1 MTGSWLKTGITL
13 LTRRI
18 DGFLLGTAIAISSV
32 GLVILYSATDASAT
46 RVSGQ
51 AINLA
56 FALCVMWVAANVSPQ
71 HYMRWALPLF
81 AVGVML
87 LVGVAL
93 FGTVVNGSRRWLSLG
108 ITRIQPS
115 EMMKIAVPL
124 LLAWYF
130 NRQSAGTIRLRDF
143 GIAAILILIPVALIA
158 RQPDLG
164 TALLI
169 AGSGFFVLYLAGLN
183 WKVMVLMGI
192 VFVALV
198 PVVWPH
204 LHEYQHERVLVFLDP
219 ARDPLGRG
227 YHIIQGTIA
236 LGSGGV
242 LGKGWMNGTQTHLD
256 FLPERHTDF
265 IFAVYGEEFGLLGA
279 LVLLALYLMLIA
291 RGFVI
296 TASASNLFTRLL
308 AGAITLMFFTYAFVN
323 MGMVSGILPVVGVP
337 LPLVSFGGTALVT
350 LFLGLGILMS
360 IHANRKLVKT

>member
-1 MTGSWLKTGITL
+1 MSLIKL
-13 LTRRI
+13 LAGLLVRRI
-18 DGFLLGTAIAISSV
+18 DGFLLGIALTIA
-32 GLVILYSATDASAT
+32 GLGLLVLYSATDASTA

-51 AINLA
+51 ALNLL
-56 FALCVMWVAANVSPQ
+56 FALVVMWVAANVTPQ
-71 HYMRWALPLF
+71 HYMRWAVPLF
-81 AVGVML
+81 AVGVLL

-108 ITRIQPS
+108 VTRIQPS

-130 NRQSAGTIRLRDF
+130 NRQAATIRLRDF
-143 GIAAILILIPVALIA
+143 AIAAALILVPVGLIA

-169 AGSGFFVLYLAGLN
+169 AASGFFVLYLAGLN
-183 WKVMVLMGI
+183 WKIIVVAAVVLA
-192 VFVALV
+192 ALV

-204 LHEYQHERVLVFLDP
+204 MHDYQQERLLVFLDP
-219 ARDPLGRG
+219 LRDPLGRG

-236 LGSGGV
+236 LGSGGL

-265 IFAVYGEEFGLLGA
+265 IFAVYGEEFGLLGGII
-279 LVLLALYLMLIA
+279 LLSLYLMLIA

-296 TASASNLFTRLL
+296 TASASTLFTRLL
-308 AGAITLMFFTYAFVN
+308 AGAITLMFFIYAFVN

-337 LPLVSFGGTALVT
+337 LPLVSYGGTALVT
-350 LFLGLGILMS
+350 LFLGLGMLMS

>member
-1 MTGSWLKTGITL
+1 MTELIKQLAVL
-13 LTRRI
+13 LVRRL
-18 DGFLLGTAIAISSV
+18 DGFLLGIALTIA
-32 GLVILYSATDASAT
+32 GLGLLVLYSATDASTT

-51 AINLA
+51 ALNLV
-56 FALCVMWVAANVSPQ
+56 FALAVMWVAANITPQ
-71 HYMRWALPLF
+71 HYMRWAVPLF
-81 AVGVML
+81 IVGVLL
-87 LVGVAL
+87 LVSVAL

-108 ITRIQPS
+108 VTRIQPS

-130 NRQSAGTIRLRDF
+130 NRQAETIRLRDF
-143 GIAAILILIPVALIA
+143 AIAAVLMLVPVALIV
-158 RQPDLG
+158 RQPDHG

-169 AGSGFFVLYLAGLN
+169 AASGFFVLYLAGLN
-183 WKVMVLMGI
+183 WKIMVVAGL
-192 VFVALV
+192 VLAALV

-204 LHEYQHERVLVFLDP
+204 MHGYQQERVLVFLDP
-219 ARDPLGRG
+219 LRDPLGRG

-236 LGSGGV
+236 LGSGGL

-279 LVLLALYLMLIA
+279 IILLALYLMLIV

-296 TASASNLFTRLL
+296 TASASTLFTRLL
-308 AGAITLMFFTYAFVN
+308 AGAITLMFFIYAFVN

-337 LPLVSFGGTALVT
+337 LPLVSYGGTALVT
-350 LFLGLGILMS
+350 LFLGLGMLMS

>member
-1 MTGSWLKTGITL
+1 MTTSLIRQGVTL
-13 LTRRI
+13 LVRRI
-18 DGFLLGTAIAISSV
+18 DGFLLGTALAIATV
-32 GLVILYSATDASAT
+32 GLIILYSATDASSA

-51 AINLA
+51 AMNLL

-71 HYMRWALPLF
+71 HYMRWAVPLF
-81 AVGVML
+81 AVGVIL
-87 LVGVAL
+87 LVSVAI

-108 ITRIQPS
+108 VTRVQPS

-143 GIAAILILIPVALIA
+143 AVATVLIIVPVALIA

-169 AGSGFFVLYLAGLN
+169 AGSGFFVLFLAGLN
-183 WKVMVLMGI
+183 WKIIVLMTI
-192 VFVALV
+192 VMGALL

-219 ARDPLGRG
+219 SRDPLGRG

-236 LGSGGV
+236 LGSGGL

-265 IFAVYGEEFGLLGA
+265 IFAVYGEEFGLLGG
-279 LVLLALYLMLIA
+279 VILLALYLMLIA

-296 TASASNLFTRLL
+296 TASASTLFTRLL

-323 MGMVSGILPVVGVP
+323 MGMVSGILPVVGIP

-350 LFLGLGILMS
+350 LFLGLGMLMS

>member
-1 MTGSWLKTGITL
+1 MGNVIKQAATL
-13 LTRRI
+13 LVRRI
-18 DGFLLGTAIAISSV
+18 DGFLLGTALAIA
-32 GLVILYSATDASAT
+32 GLGLLVLYSATDAST
-46 RVSGQ
+46 VRVSSQ
-51 AINLA
+51 ALNLL
-56 FALCVMWVAANVSPQ
+56 FALCVMWVAANISPQ
-71 HYMRWALPLF
+71 HYMRWAVPLF
-81 AVGVML
+81 AIGILL

-108 ITRIQPS
+108 VTRIQPS

-130 NRQSAGTIRLRDF
+130 NRQASTIGLRDF
-143 GIAAILILIPVALIA
+143 ALAAVLILVPVGLIA

-169 AGSGFFVLYLAGLN
+169 AASGFFVLYLAGLN
-183 WKVMVLMGI
+183 WKII
-192 VFVALV
+192 VAGALLFVALV
-198 PVVWPH
+198 PVIWPH

-219 ARDPLGRG
+219 LRDPLGRG

-265 IFAVYGEEFGLLGA
+265 IFAVYGEEFGLLGGII
-279 LVLLALYLMLIA
+279 LLALYLLLIA

-296 TASASNLFTRLL
+296 TASASTLFTRLL

-337 LPLVSFGGTALVT
+337 LPLVSYGGTALVT
-350 LFLGLGILMS
+350 LFLGLGMLMS
-360 IHANRKLVKT
+360 VHAHRKLVKT

>member
-1 MTGSWLKTGITL
+1 MTNPIRTL
-13 LTRRI
+13 GALFVRRI
-18 DGFLLGTAIAISSV
+18 DGFLFLTALAIA
-32 GLVILYSATDASAT
+32 GLGLLVLYSATDASTA
-46 RVSGQ
+46 RVTGQ
-51 AINLA
+51 ALNLL
-56 FALCVMWVAANVSPQ
+56 FALTVMWVAANVSPQ
-71 HYMRWALPLF
+71 HYMRWAVPLF
-81 AVGVML
+81 VLGVGL
-87 LVGVAL
+87 LLCVAL

-130 NRQSAGTIRLRDF
+130 NRQAAEIKLRDF
-143 GIAAILILIPVALIA
+143 AVAAVIIVVPVALIA

-169 AGSGFFVLYLAGLN
+169 AGSGFFVLYLAGLS
-183 WKVMVLMGI
+183 WKVIALLA
-192 VFVALV
+192 VAGAALI

-204 LHEYQHERVLVFLDP
+204 LHTYQQDRVLVLLDP
-219 ARDPLGRG
+219 MRDPLGRG
-227 YHIIQGTIA
+227 YHIIQSTIA
-236 LGSGGV
+236 LGSGGL

-265 IFAVYGEEFGLLGA
+265 IFAVYAEEFGLLGGI
-279 LVLLALYLMLIA
+279 LLLSLYLMLIV

-296 TASASNLFTRLL
+296 TASASTLFTRLL
-308 AGAITLMFFTYAFVN
+308 AGALTLMFFTYAFVN

-350 LFLGLGILMS
+350 LFLGIGMLMS
-360 IHANRKLVKT
+360 IHANRKLVKS

>member
-1 MTGSWLKTGITL
+1 MTELIKQLAGL
-13 LTRRI
+13 LVRRI
-18 DGFLLGTAIAISSV
+18 DGFLLGIALTIA
-32 GLVILYSATDASAT
+32 GLGLLVLYSATDAST
-46 RVSGQ
+46 PRVTGQ
-51 AINLA
+51 ALNLL
-56 FALCVMWVAANVSPQ
+56 FALAVMWVAANISPQ
-71 HYMRWALPLF
+71 HYMRWAVPLF
-81 AVGVML
+81 VVGVLL

-108 ITRIQPS
+108 VTRIQPS

-130 NRQSAGTIRLRDF
+130 NRQAATIRLRDF
-143 GIAAILILIPVALIA
+143 AIAAVLMLVPIGLIV

-169 AGSGFFVLYLAGLN
+169 AASGFFVLYLAGLN
-183 WKVMVLMGI
+183 WKIIVVAALVLA
-192 VFVALV
+192 ALV

-204 LHEYQHERVLVFLDP
+204 MHGYQQERVLVFLDP
-219 ARDPLGRG
+219 LRDPLGRG

-236 LGSGGV
+236 LGSGGL

-279 LVLLALYLMLIA
+279 IILLALYLMLIV

-296 TASASNLFTRLL
+296 TASASTLFTRLL
-308 AGAITLMFFTYAFVN
+308 AGAITLRFFIYAFVN

-337 LPLVSFGGTALVT
+337 LPLVSYGGTALVT
-350 LFLGLGILMS
+350 LFLGLGMLMS

>member
-1 MTGSWLKTGITL
+1 MTELIKQLAVL
-13 LTRRI
+13 LVRRL
-18 DGFLLGTAIAISSV
+18 DGFLLGIALTIA
-32 GLVILYSATDASAT
+32 GLGLLVLYSATDASTT

-51 AINLA
+51 ALNLV
-56 FALCVMWVAANVSPQ
+56 FALAVMWVAANITPQ
-71 HYMRWALPLF
+71 HYMRWAVPLF
-81 AVGVML
+81 IVGVLL
-87 LVGVAL
+87 LVSVAL

-108 ITRIQPS
+108 VTRIQPS

-130 NRQSAGTIRLRDF
+130 NRQAETIRLRDF
-143 GIAAILILIPVALIA
+143 AIAAVLMLVPVALIV

-169 AGSGFFVLYLAGLN
+169 AASGFFVLYLAGLN
-183 WKVMVLMGI
+183 WKIMVVAGL
-192 VFVALV
+192 VLAALV

-204 LHEYQHERVLVFLDP
+204 MHGYQQERVLVFLDP
-219 ARDPLGRG
+219 LRDPLGRG

-236 LGSGGV
+236 LGSGGL

-279 LVLLALYLMLIA
+279 IILLALYLMLIV

-296 TASASNLFTRLL
+296 TASASTLFTRLL
-308 AGAITLMFFTYAFVN
+308 AGAITLMFFIYAFVN

-337 LPLVSFGGTALVT
+337 LPLVSYGGTALVT
-350 LFLGLGILMS
+350 LFLGLGMLMS

>member
-1 MTGSWLKTGITL
+1 MMTNPIKKLARL
-13 LTRRI
+13 LARRI
-18 DGFLLGTAIAISSV
+18 DGFLLGTALAIS
-32 GLVILYSATDASAT
+32 GLGLLVLYSATDASTA

-51 AINLA
+51 ALNLL
-56 FALCVMWVAANVSPQ
+56 FALAVMWAAANIPPQ
-71 HYMRWALPLF
+71 YYMRWAVPLF
-81 AVGVML
+81 VVGVL
-87 LVGVAL
+87 LLLGVAF

-108 ITRIQPS
+108 VTRIQPS
-115 EMMKIAVPL
+115 EGMKIVVPL

-130 NRQSAGTIRLRDF
+130 NRQAATIRLRDF
-143 GIAAILILIPVALIA
+143 ALAAVLIIVPVALIA

-169 AGSGFFVLYLAGLN
+169 AASGCFVLYLAGLN
-183 WKVMVLMGI
+183 WKIIVVGALVL
-192 VFVALV
+192 VALV

-219 ARDPLGRG
+219 LRDPLGRG

-265 IFAVYGEEFGLLGA
+265 IFAVYGEEFGLLGGII
-279 LVLLALYLMLIA
+279 LLALYLMLIA

-296 TASASNLFTRLL
+296 TASASTLFTRLL

-337 LPLVSFGGTALVT
+337 LPLISYGGTALVT
-350 LFLGLGILMS
+350 LFLGLGMLMS

>member
-1 MTGSWLKTGITL
+1 MNLIRQLAAL
-13 LTRRI
+13 LVRRI
-18 DGFLLGTAIAISSV
+18 DGFLLGTALAIS
-32 GLVILYSATDASAT
+32 GLGLLVLYSATDASTA

-51 AINLA
+51 AMNLA
-56 FALCVMWVAANVSPQ
+56 VALGVMWIAANISPQ
-71 HYMRWALPLF
+71 HYMRWAVPLF
-81 AVGVML
+81 TVGIVL
-87 LVGVAL
+87 LVCVAL

-124 LLAWYF
+124 LLAWHF
-130 NRQSAGTIRLRDF
+130 NRQGTSLRLRDF
-143 GIAAILILIPVALIA
+143 FVAALLILVPVAWIA

-183 WKVMVLMGI
+183 WKIIVLLVLVGG
-192 VFVALV
+192 ALV

-204 LHEYQHERVLVFLDP
+204 MHDYQQERVLVFLDP
-219 ARDPLGRG
+219 SRDPLGRG

-265 IFAVYGEEFGLLGA
+265 IFAVYGEEFGLLGGII
-279 LVLLALYLMLIA
+279 LLALYLLLIA

-296 TASASNLFTRLL
+296 TAGASTLFTRLL

-323 MGMVSGILPVVGVP
+323 MGMVSGILPVVGIP
-337 LPLVSFGGTALVT
+337 LPLVSYGGTALVT
-350 LFLGLGILMS
+350 LFLGIGMLMS
-360 IHANRKLVKT
+360 VHANRKLVKT

>member
-1 MTGSWLKTGITL
+1 MMTNRIRQLTGL
-13 LTRRI
+13 LVRRI
-18 DGFLLGTAIAISSV
+18 DGFLLGTALAIA
-32 GLVILYSATDASAT
+32 GLGLLVLYSATDASMA

-51 AINLA
+51 ALNLL
-56 FALCVMWVAANVSPQ
+56 FALAVMWVAANVSPQ
-71 HYMRWALPLF
+71 YYMRWAVPLF
-81 AVGVML
+81 VVGVL
-87 LVGVAL
+87 LLLGVAF

-108 ITRIQPS
+108 VTRIQPS

-124 LLAWYF
+124 LLAAHF
-130 NRQSAGTIRLRDF
+130 DRQAATIRLRDF
-143 GIAAILILIPVALIA
+143 AVAAVLIVVPVALIA

-169 AGSGFFVLYLAGLN
+169 AASGFFVLYLAGLN
-183 WKVMVLMGI
+183 WKIIGVVALVLG
-192 VFVALV
+192 ALV
-198 PVVWPH
+198 PVVWPY

-219 ARDPLGRG
+219 LRDPLGRG

-265 IFAVYGEEFGLLGA
+265 IFAVYGEEFGLLGGII
-279 LVLLALYLMLIA
+279 LLALYLMLIA

-296 TASASNLFTRLL
+296 TASASTLFTRLL

-337 LPLVSFGGTALVT
+337 LPLVSYGGTALVT
-350 LFLGLGILMS
+350 LFLGLGMLMS

>member
-1 MTGSWLKTGITL
+1 MTNPIKQLAAL
-13 LTRRI
+13 LVRRI
-18 DGFLLGTAIAISSV
+18 DGFLLGTALAIA
-32 GLVILYSATDASAT
+32 GLGLLVLYSATDASTA

-51 AINLA
+51 ALNLL
-56 FALCVMWVAANVSPQ
+56 FALAVMWVAANISPQ
-71 HYMRWALPLF
+71 HYMRWAVPLF
-81 AVGVML
+81 AVGVIL
-87 LVGVAL
+87 LLGVAF

-108 ITRIQPS
+108 VTRIQPS

-130 NRQSAGTIRLRDF
+130 NRQAATIRLRDF
-143 GIAAILILIPVALIA
+143 ALAAVFIVVPVGLIA

-169 AGSGFFVLYLAGLN
+169 AASGFFVLYLAGLN
-183 WKVMVLMGI
+183 WKIILA
-192 VFVALV
+192 VALALV
-198 PVVWPH
+198 ALAPVVWPH

-219 ARDPLGRG
+219 LRDPLGRG

-236 LGSGGV
+236 LGSGGL

-265 IFAVYGEEFGLLGA
+265 IFAVYGEEFGLLGGII
-279 LVLLALYLMLIA
+279 LLALYLMLIA

-296 TASASNLFTRLL
+296 TASASTLFTRLL

-337 LPLVSFGGTALVT
+337 LPLVSYGGTALVT
-350 LFLGLGILMS
+350 LFLGLGMLMS

>member
-1 MTGSWLKTGITL
+1 MTNPIRTL
-13 LTRRI
+13 VALFVRRI
-18 DGFLLGTAIAISSV
+18 DGVLLMTALAIA
-32 GLVILYSATDASAT
+32 GLGLLVLYSATDASVA

-51 AINLA
+51 ALNLL
-56 FALCVMWVAANVSPQ
+56 FALAIMWVAANISPQ
-71 HYMRWALPLF
+71 QYMRWAVPLF
-81 AVGVML
+81 ALGIML
-87 LVGVAL
+87 LIAVAVN
-93 FGTVVNGSRRWLSLG
+93 GTVVNGSRRWLSLG
-108 ITRIQPS
+108 FTRIQPS

-130 NRQSAGTIRLRDF
+130 NRQAESIKFRDF
-143 GIAAILILIPVALIA
+143 ALAAVFILVPVYLIA

-169 AGSGFFVLYLAGLN
+169 GASGFFVLYLAGLN
-183 WKVMVLMGI
+183 WKIIVVLVLAGA
-192 VFVALV
+192 ALV

-204 LHEYQHERVLVFLDP
+204 MHDYQQERVLVFLDP

-227 YHIIQGTIA
+227 YHTIQGTIA
-236 LGSGGV
+236 LGSGGL

-265 IFAVYGEEFGLLGA
+265 IFAVYGEEFGLLGGII
-279 LVLLALYLMLIA
+279 LLALYLLLIA

-296 TASASNLFTRLL
+296 TASASTLFTRLL
-308 AGAITLMFFTYAFVN
+308 AGAVTLMFFTYAFVN

-337 LPLVSFGGTALVT
+337 LPLVSYGGTALVT
-350 LFLGLGILMS
+350 LFLGIGMLMS

>member
-1 MTGSWLKTGITL
+1 MTTSLIRQGVTL
-13 LTRRI
+13 LVRRI
-18 DGFLLGTAIAISSV
+18 DGFLLGTALAIATV
-32 GLVILYSATDASAT
+32 GLIILYSATDASSA

-51 AINLA
+51 AMNLL

-71 HYMRWALPLF
+71 HYMRWAVPLF
-81 AVGVML
+81 AVGVIL
-87 LVGVAL
+87 LVSVAI

-108 ITRIQPS
+108 VTRIQPS

-130 NRQSAGTIRLRDF
+130 NRQSAGTIKLRDF
-143 GIAAILILIPVALIA
+143 AVATVLILVPVALIA

-169 AGSGFFVLYLAGLN
+169 AGSGFFVLFLAGLN
-183 WKVMVLMGI
+183 WKIIVLMTI
-192 VFVALV
+192 VMGALL

-219 ARDPLGRG
+219 SRDPLGRG

-236 LGSGGV
+236 LGSGGL

-265 IFAVYGEEFGLLGA
+265 IFAVYGEEFGLLGG
-279 LVLLALYLMLIA
+279 VILLALYLMLIA

-296 TASASNLFTRLL
+296 TASASTLFTRLL

-323 MGMVSGILPVVGVP
+323 MGMVSGILPVVGIP

-350 LFLGLGILMS
+350 LFLGLGMLMS

>member
-1 MTGSWLKTGITL
+1 MSLIKL
-13 LTRRI
+13 LAGLLVRRI
-18 DGFLLGTAIAISSV
+18 DGFLLGIALTIA
-32 GLVILYSATDASAT
+32 GLGLLVLYSATDASTA

-51 AINLA
+51 ALNLL
-56 FALCVMWVAANVSPQ
+56 FALVVMWVAANVTLQ
-71 HYMRWALPLF
+71 HYMRWAVPLF
-81 AVGVML
+81 AVGVLL

-108 ITRIQPS
+108 VTRIQPS

-130 NRQSAGTIRLRDF
+130 NRQAATIRLRDF
-143 GIAAILILIPVALIA
+143 AIAAALILVPVGLIA

-169 AGSGFFVLYLAGLN
+169 AASGFFVLYLAGLN
-183 WKVMVLMGI
+183 WKIIVVAAVVLA
-192 VFVALV
+192 ALV

-204 LHEYQHERVLVFLDP
+204 MHDYQQERLLVFLDP
-219 ARDPLGRG
+219 LRDPLGRG

-236 LGSGGV
+236 LGSGGL

-265 IFAVYGEEFGLLGA
+265 IFAVYGEEFGLLGGII
-279 LVLLALYLMLIA
+279 LLSLYLMLIA

-296 TASASNLFTRLL
+296 TASASTLFTRLL
-308 AGAITLMFFTYAFVN
+308 AGAITLMFFIYAFVN

-337 LPLVSFGGTALVT
+337 LPLVSYGGTALVT
-350 LFLGLGILMS
+350 LFLGLGMLMS

>member
-1 MTGSWLKTGITL
+1 MTNLIKQLGRL
-13 LTRRI
+13 LARRI
-18 DGFLLGTAIAISSV
+18 DGFLLATALAIS
-32 GLVILYSATDASAT
+32 GLGLLVLYSATDASTA

-51 AINLA
+51 ALNLLFA
-56 FALCVMWVAANVSPQ
+56 FAVMWIAANISPQ
-71 HYMRWALPLF
+71 HYMRWSVPLF
-81 AVGVML
+81 AVGVL
-87 LVGVAL
+87 LLLGVAF

-108 ITRIQPS
+108 VTRIQPS

-130 NRQSAGTIRLRDF
+130 DRQAATIRLRDF
-143 GIAAILILIPVALIA
+143 AVAALLIVVPVALIA

-169 AGSGFFVLYLAGLN
+169 AASGFFVLYLAGLS
-183 WKVMVLMGI
+183 WKIIVLL
-192 VFVALV
+192 VLVLVALV
-198 PVVWPH
+198 PVAWPH

-219 ARDPLGRG
+219 LRDPLGRG

-236 LGSGGV
+236 LGSGGI

-265 IFAVYGEEFGLLGA
+265 IFAVYGEEFGLLGGII
-279 LVLLALYLMLIA
+279 LLSLYLLLIA

-296 TASASNLFTRLL
+296 TASASTLFTRLL

-337 LPLVSFGGTALVT
+337 LPLVSYGGTALVT
-350 LFLGLGILMS
+350 LFLGLGMLMS

>member
-1 MTGSWLKTGITL
+1 MNLISQIAAL
-13 LTRRI
+13 LVRRI
-18 DGFLLGTAIAISSV
+18 DGFLLGTALAIS
-32 GLVILYSATDASAT
+32 GLGLLVLYSATDASTA

-51 AINLA
+51 ALNLL
-56 FALCVMWVAANVSPQ
+56 FALGVMWVAANITPQ
-71 HYMRWALPLF
+71 HYMRWAVPLF
-81 AVGVML
+81 AVGVLL

-108 ITRIQPS
+108 VTRIQPS

-124 LLAWYF
+124 LLAWHF
-130 NRQSAGTIRLRDF
+130 NRQGSSLRLRDF
-143 GIAAILILIPVALIA
+143 AIAALLILVPVALIA

-183 WKVMVLMGI
+183 WKIIVLLVLIGG
-192 VFVALV
+192 ALV

-204 LHEYQHERVLVFLDP
+204 MHDYQQERVLVFLDP
-219 ARDPLGRG
+219 SRDPLGRG

-265 IFAVYGEEFGLLGA
+265 IFAVYGEEFGLLGGII
-279 LVLLALYLMLIA
+279 LLALYLLLIA

-296 TASASNLFTRLL
+296 TAGASTLFTRLL

-323 MGMVSGILPVVGVP
+323 MGMVSGILPVVGIP
-337 LPLVSFGGTALVT
+337 LPLMSYGGTALVT
-350 LFLGLGILMS
+350 LFLGIGMLMS
-360 IHANRKLVKT
+360 VHANRKLVKT